1 MLNPNE
7 FFSVV
12 FVPPG
17 GKQSVSFR
25 LTRVQFNMFVIFT
38 CFVVF
43 GIGMFIYFSLYTSFD
58 AREYKE
64 LQLQAQKQKEEIHRL
79 QEEVDGMK
87 DTIGSIIEKESVIN
101 SILGES
107 IRKTRRYRRSVRESK
122 NKSSR
127 FDRSYKGLASA
138 SADSEKTAFD
148 SSLKKVTFYKSHL
161 QKMEESFTTHLENVQ
176 FQKDLYAYTPS
187 ILPLYGSIR
196 SGYGMRNHPL
206 TGHRRFHRGIDIP
219 SWVGAP
225 IRSTADGVVI
235 YSGWARAFGNI
246 VVIRHNMG
254 FMTKYA
260 HASKTLV
267 NKGDFVKKGQVIAQ
281 IGQTGLSTGPH
292 VHYEV
297 LRWNKHVNPS
307 PYLDLD
313 IFTASTKIW

>member
-7 FFSVV
+7 FFSIV

-17 GKQSVSFR
+17 GKQSISFR
-25 LTRVQFNMFVIFT
+25 LTRFQFNL
-38 CFVVF
+38 FVVF
-43 GIGMFIYFSLYTSFD
+43 TCLVIFGVGMFIYFSLYTSFD

-64 LQLQAQKQKEEIHRL
+64 LQLQAQKQQEELHRL
-79 QEEVDGMK
+79 QEEVEGMRES
-87 DTIGSIIEKESVIN
+87 IGSIIEKESVIN

-107 IRKTRRYRRSVRESK
+107 IRKTRRYRRSVRQSK

-127 FDRSYKGLASA
+127 FHRAYNKLAKA
-138 SADSEKTAFD
+138 SQAPETAPLAANMEKI
-148 SSLKKVTFYKSHL
+148 SFYKSHL
-161 QKMEESFTTHLENVQ
+161 EKMETAFTKHLENVQ

-187 ILPLYGSIR
+187 IWPLYGYIR
-196 SGYGMRNHPL
+196 SGYGMRNHPI

-225 IRSTADGVVI
+225 IKSTADGVVI
-235 YSGWARAFGNI
+235 YSGWARAFGNM

-267 NKGDFVKKGQVIAQ
+267 NKGEYVKKGQVIAQ
-281 IGQTGLSTGPH
+281 VGRTGLSTGPH
-292 VHYEV
+292 VHYEI
-297 LRWNKHVNPS
+297 LRWNKHISPA